1 MAVCGIVAIVSRPS
15 QRPTPEP
22 SALLAGL
29 DRALA
34 LLGDPAVVA
43 DAVAAVDA
51 ELRGLPGVLAL
62 TDRPELVTA
71 IAARLDQLD
80 IYAAEV
86 EAALADDRAALD
98 ADDLE
103 RASTASIRLRDVLW
117 AIRSDRL
124 RTADAVAAL
133 AGRGASVATRAGYLA
148 IQQALSAIDR
158 MEVRG
163 RDSAGLHVFVW
174 DNSLDLDPRGDP
186 TLATEFAERSGDQL
200 FQARAVRSVGG
211 PAGSVLSFVYK
222 AAAEIGE
229 LGDNTAALRSQI
241 TGDDLLR
248 RALSSPSAEISVL
261 GHTRWASVGIISE
274 PNAHPVNSDEL
285 ALAGPGLGGAQET
298 EGLGARRRSR
308 PGRMSSG
315 CSTATSTTTPIS
327 RRPTDCASPGR
338 SPPTPKS
345 SRPSSPA
352 TRRSPATTATA
363 SSRPSVAPSPASRGR
378 SPSARPRLHARS

>member
-86 EAALADDRAALD
+86 EAALADDRAPLD

-103 RASTASIRLRDVLW
+103 RANTASIRLRDVLW

-133 AGRGASVATRAGYLA
+133 AGRGTSVAT
-148 IQQALSAIDR
+148 
-158 MEVRG
+158 
-163 RDSAGLHVFVW
+163 
-174 DNSLDLDPRGDP
+174 
-186 TLATEFAERSGDQL
+186 
-200 FQARAVRSVGG
+200 
-211 PAGSVLSFVYK
+211 
-222 AAAEIGE
+222 
-229 LGDNTAALRSQI
+229 
-241 TGDDLLR
+241 
-248 RALSSPSAEISVL
+248 PSRV
-261 GHTRWASVGIISE
+261 
-274 PNAHPVNSDEL
+274 
-285 ALAGPGLGGAQET
+285 PGN
-298 EGLGARRRSR
+298 
-308 PGRMSSG
+308 
-315 CSTATSTTTPIS
+315 
-327 RRPTDCASPGR
+327 
-338 SPPTPKS
+338 
-345 SRPSSPA
+345 
-352 TRRSPATTATA
+352 
-363 SSRPSVAPSPASRGR
+363 PASAVGHRPHGG
-378 SPSARPRLHARS
+378 ARPRLRWSPRLRVGQQSRPRSAGRPEARHRVRGTVWRPAVPGPRRALRRRTGRVGALVRLQGGRRDRRAGRQHCGAAVADHRR